1 MKKKILSLAV
11 ALMLTVTNLPMANAL
26 SSVAEVYYN
35 VGTSVHANSD
45 FESKLNDA
53 IKAKLQAAGINPKYA
68 TIMDASANPATVTD
82 TTYVHAGYDS
92 WYGGMYNITP
102 EVETV
107 DYNHVQISNNG
118 KALTFYGYTEPGYKD
133 FMLTEGS
140 PEGKKI
146 ITFDMDE
153 SKVNYHSMEG
163 GGFLFNSKIDSDG
176 KLSGYAILYVAGNV
190 NVYKINGIDAN
201 ALHNEAYNE
210 LSGMN
215 DITLVQNF
223 SKGES
228 SQHSIKIVAT
238 DTQLNMW
245 DNGDQIIKDL
255 ALTSE
260 FGGNEF
266 GPIVSHKG
274 HGCEIIS
281 IFAYDNMKLF
291 STSPKDVNKAVED
304 IVWDPYS
311 PYRYVVNINDDPR
324 EDLGEDTNGPGL
336 KDVLIRDNVQYV
348 GVTDVTYK
356 DIEDEFIQGLPHGG
370 LHLDSDKSEDEIIE
384 EIAKRVADEII
395 SKKDAIEEIE
405 RTEEETVIEY
415 GPNDSKNGVKD
426 NLTLLPDDEDVV
438 WYSDDTSTIA
448 PDGTVTR
455 PVIDQKGK
463 YVNLTAKITKGGLT
477 SEKTF
482 TVYVL
487 AADPGKLT
495 SLSAT
500 PGNGEVTL
508 KFPPLKGAAD
518 GDIVVEMSTD
528 GKEFAPVTPKETLNA
543 SSTSATVTGLT
554 NGKTYHFRL
563 NVKSGFYLGESNV
576 ATATPTA
583 PPVTTPPVTT
593 PSAPAP
599 STPPAAQPT
608 MKTDV
613 VVSDQANGGK
623 VVQDKITKLIGDS
636 LKVTGKIKS
645 ANGKEL
651 NLPNIV
657 MNQDGSFTLPKVAPG
672 EYKLSLNVIAPNGEK
687 LAGPAGTLVVDSKG
701 NASLKVDLVDPYG
714 TILDSVTNQPVSGVN
729 MQLYWADTELNRA
742 KGRKPGTVV
751 NLPELPD
758 FSPNKNHNPQASTDE
773 GQYGWMVYADGDYY
787 FLGEKNGYIVF
798 DSRNDKREESFGDD
812 SYVKDGIIHVGD
824 TIVKFSFSAQP
835 KVKAAGDHSAYMVG
849 YPDGTFKADRGI
861 VRAEVAAILSR
872 LYTPEAKST
881 KVSYSDVSANYWAV
895 NAITTATSNKWMVGS
910 GKNTFK
916 PKQQIT
922 RAEFAQ
928 ILMNLYKW
936 DAASEST
943 YSDIKGHWA
952 EQAIASA
959 EKQGLLFDF
968 TGQKFN
974 PNQPITRLEVV
985 RIFNELLGRKP
996 WLIKVDP
1003 KWSDVSVNHSNYSD
1017 IMEASIPHAFEQ
1029 FETGVEDWKK

>member
-82 TTYVHAGYDS
+82 TTYVHAGYES
-92 WYGGMYNITP
+92 WYMGAIP
-102 EVETV
+102 EVETD
-107 DYNHVQISNNG
+107 DYNHVQFSNNG
-118 KALTFYGYTEPGYKD
+118 KGLTFYGYTVPGYKD

-176 KLSGYAILYVAGNV
+176 KLSGYAILYVRGNV
-190 NVYKINGIDAN
+190 NVYKIDGVDAN
-201 ALHNEAYNE
+201 ALHNERYSGLGE
-210 LSGMN
+210 LEN
-215 DITLVQNF
+215 ITLVEDYD
-223 SKGES
+223 KGES

-291 STSPKDVNKAVED
+291 STSPKDVNVAVED

-583 PPVTTPPVTT
+583 PPVTTPPITT

-812 SYVKDGIIHVGD
+812 SYVRDGIIHVGD

-881 KVSYSDVSANYWAV
+881 KVSYSDVSAKYWAV

-952 EQAIASA
+952 EQAIATA

-968 TGQKFN
+968 TDNTFN

-1017 IMEASIPHAFEQ
+1017 IMEASIPHPFEQ